1 MELRV
6 LRYVIAVAD
15 ERHFGRAA
23 HREHV
28 AQSALS
34 QQVRRLETQ
43 LGVRLFD
50 RSTRHVA
57 VTAAGRTFLDHAR
70 SVVSGADRAEAEM
83 RAVAAGRAGIV
94 SVGFVGTATYDVLP
108 RLAHELRRQ
117 LPDVELVLRGEQLN
131 PPLVAGVAD
140 GAFDLAL
147 VRPVP
152 LPRGL
157 EARRLRIEQLVVALP
172 SNHELAGRSVIDL
185 ADLADERFVVHPGGQ
200 TSSINSHVLAAC
212 ERAGFTPSDTI
223 EVAETSTLAVSVA
236 AGLGVAVVP
245 APVRSLQLTGVVY
258 RDLRD
263 APDIELMLLSRTTQV
278 SPAVARVAEVTRSVV
293 NDEGP

>member
-172 SNHELAGRSVIDL
+172 SNHELAAGPSSTSPTWPTSGSSSTPAVRPRRST
-185 ADLADERFVVHPGGQ
+185 A
-200 TSSINSHVLAAC
+200 TSSPPA
-212 ERAGFTPSDTI
+212 
-223 EVAETSTLAVSVA
+223 SVR
-236 AGLGVAVVP
+236 GSP
-245 APVRSLQLTGVVY
+245 P
-258 RDLRD
+258 
-263 APDIELMLLSRTTQV
+263 RT
-278 SPAVARVAEVTRSVV
+278 R
-293 NDEGP
+293 